1 MINTYNPHTFLF
13 QIFSTKSI
21 YSTPFKI
28 NIKWLMFVYLLW
40 KMLIGSVGAGGT
52 DGKEFAS
59 KAGDSGLIPGSERCP
74 EERNDYPL

>member
-1 MINTYNPHTFLF
+1 
-13 QIFSTKSI
+13 
-21 YSTPFKI
+21 
-28 NIKWLMFVYLLW
+28 MFVYLLW

-52 DGKEFAS
+52 DGKEFAP